1 MFKDLIAG
9 HARELVNNQ
18 DKDNVFTEMVWE
30 GERGTLHCI
39 SCYELSVNWVEIEDI
54 STTLETHSMEN
65 GGDVAPD
72 KPWYQLGQV
81 SSSHHCTLSSRFNLL
96 HCKILIQLCAGSV
109 EYHVI

>member
-1 MFKDLIAG
+1 MSSLRWSEKG
-9 HARELVNNQ
+9 
-18 DKDNVFTEMVWE
+18 K
-30 GERGTLHCI
+30 RGTLHCI

-81 SSSHHCTLSSRFNLL
+81 SSSHHRTLSSRFKRQFEHQHDDDNADYDDDDDDNDDEDDDDDYD
-96 HCKILIQLCAGSV
+96 KDDIG
-109 EYHVI
+109 